1 MHGTTENK
9 SPHLCYHW
17 THVNLICMAHTRTLT
32 RHQTFKRLAHTDDT
46 HKYTTIKLY
55 FANLQTQNL
64 KLPHPSTFQNKE
76 IERYWEFGISSKY
89 YMMVCE
95 PLEILLSYL
104 VYSIINIRRIISLI
118 CEKIFL
124 KLMVCIEELN
134 NSSNVTI
141 KITVWI

>member
-1 MHGTTENK
+1 
-9 SPHLCYHW
+9 
-17 THVNLICMAHTRTLT
+17 
-32 RHQTFKRLAHTDDT
+32 
-46 HKYTTIKLY
+46 
-55 FANLQTQNL
+55 
-64 KLPHPSTFQNKE
+64 
-76 IERYWEFGISSKY
+76 
-89 YMMVCE
+89 MVCE